1 MVTVDAVS
9 RPHSYSMHR
18 HTHGVC
24 VRLQALKS
32 DKRPDGEWY
41 YFIHYPVSPHSKHDC
56 RRAQLCCL
64 GPSNCFVSVS
74 SGAACATVQD
84 APDFRAQPLLLNFA
98 VLNKPRLQGWD
109 KQYDEWVVARDLVK
123 WDEKLL
129 KVDLTKESTGLP
141 QAMVEGEVDEDGSG
155 KFWKP
160 WLAVSET
167 AGWLLLEGTSSC
179 GKCRSFSAEQAE
191 DGLCD
196 L

>member
-1 MVTVDAVS
+1 M
-9 RPHSYSMHR
+9 
-18 HTHGVC
+18 
-24 VRLQALKS
+24 
-32 DKRPDGEWY
+32 
-41 YFIHYPVSPHSKHDC
+41 
-56 RRAQLCCL
+56 
-64 GPSNCFVSVS
+64 
-74 SGAACATVQD
+74 
-84 APDFRAQPLLLNFA
+84 
-98 VLNKPRLQGWD
+98 LNKPRLQGWD

-167 AGWLLLEGTSSC
+167 ACWLLLEGTSSC
-179 GKCRSFSAEQAE
+179 GKCRSSSAGQAE
-191 DGLCD
+191 DGLCN